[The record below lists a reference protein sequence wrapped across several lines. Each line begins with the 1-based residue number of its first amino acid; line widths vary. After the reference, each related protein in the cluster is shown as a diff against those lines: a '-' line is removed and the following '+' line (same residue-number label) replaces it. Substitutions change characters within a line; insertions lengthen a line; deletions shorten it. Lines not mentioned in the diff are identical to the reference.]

1 MRKTTLILL
10 LLIPALACAQI
21 ELGPFVFLDKSKASH
36 VTFNLGLGGP
46 SAFAAGLARE
56 APAPR
61 VLEFMN
67 FIPGYAMK
75 YTVAYTYS
83 GDLLVHAS
91 LITRARYQPRRK
103 MIGVFGIGIGAKLF
117 GIEPKVYPNLV
128 LGVDYLLSDKYV
140 LTAAL
145 ESEGLLT
152 IGFGMHKGYGW

>member
-1 MRKTTLILL
+1 MRKTTLLLL

-21 ELGPFVFLDKSKASH
+21 ELGPFVFLDGSKASH
-36 VTFNLGLGGP
+36 VTCNLGLGSG
-46 SAFAAGLARE
+46 AFAVGLARE
-56 APAPR
+56 APAPK

-75 YTVAYTYS
+75 YTVAYS
-83 GDLLVHAS
+83 GDLYIHAS

-103 MIGVFGIGIGAKLF
+103 MIGVFGIGIGTKLF
-117 GIEPKVYPNLV
+117 GVEPRVYPNLV